1 MVAPTTNIKRP
12 LRFWEQICS
21 NMGVT
26 MGFELEG
33 KVTPQIVKD
42 AFSAIQKE
50 YPYLRTVLTQDMNQ
64 LAFVEQLVTIQL
76 NVTEGKELPSI
87 NKAITDVAN
96 TLRDHGKSVIYL
108 DFFSKGDKHVLVST
122 LNHAGMDALNG
133 FQIYE
138 SFFNYIGLL
147 SAGKPL
153 PEIKSNIF
161 ADVLGSIP
169 ESIKKVPVPE
179 VPKKFMAPIAADASA
194 KMGDKARV
202 QAIFTELP
210 EDVTAA
216 LIKKCHDKGA
226 TVQGAVS
233 AASAIAN
240 AAVQAR
246 EFPLPQT
253 LLLQCPC
260 SVRDQVEP
268 PVKPADGGQGASLL
282 WWPQEVSGTDTLWS
296 VAAAA
301 SAAVK
306 RETEAKGGLAFW
318 SRMYADKTMFEAM
331 GQETPFYNP
340 LFTATASSIGRNPI
354 AASYGPV
361 KVKRAHLL
369 LATYGV
375 TSPTEAG
382 HMTHAHTFN
391 NKLNITFSY
400 NIPAVGEERAKHI
413 AATQEAVLRALASG
427 DDSAQVQKFLNVD
440 CSSCSGDLI
449 SL

>member
-1 MVAPTTNIKRP
+1 MVAPASNIKRP

-42 AFSAIQKE
+42 AFAAIQKE
-50 YPYLRTVLTQDMNQ
+50 YPYLRTVLTNDMNQ
-64 LAFVEQLVTIQL
+64 LAFVEQPVVVQL
-76 NVTEGKELPSI
+76 TVTEGKDLPNIS
-87 NKAITDVAN
+87 KAITDVAN

-108 DFFSKGDKHVLVST
+108 DLFSKGDKHVLVST

-133 FQIYE
+133 FQIYD

-169 ESIKKVPVPE
+169 ESIKKVPAPKVPE
-179 VPKKFMAPIAADASA
+179 KFMAPIAAEAGGKA
-194 KMGDKARV
+194 GDKARV
-202 QAIFTELP
+202 QAFFTELP

-216 LIKKCHDKGA
+216 LIKKCHDKGV

-233 AASAIAN
+233 AASAVAN
-240 AAVQAR
+240 AAVQAK

-282 WWPQEVSGTDTLWS
+282 WWAQEVTPSVSLWA

-301 SAAVK
+301 SAAIK
-306 RETEAKGGLAFW
+306 KETEAKGGLAFW

-331 GQETPFYNP
+331 GQETPFFNP
-340 LFTATASSIGRNPI
+340 PFTATASSIGKNPI
-354 AASYGPV
+354 AAAYGPV
-361 KVKRAHLL
+361 KVKRTHLL

-391 NKLNITFSY
+391 NKLNLTFSY
-400 NIPAVGEERAKHI
+400 NIPAVGEERAKRI

-427 DDSAQVQKFLNVD
+427 DESAQVQNF
-440 CSSCSGDLI
+440 
-449 SL
+449 

>member
-1 MVAPTTNIKRP
+1 MVAPATNTRRP

-42 AFSAIQKE
+42 AVAALQKE
-50 YPYLRTVLTQDMNQ
+50 YPYLRTVLKQDMNQ
-64 LAFVEQLVTIQL
+64 LAFVEQPVAVEL
-76 NVTEGKELPSI
+76 NVVEGKDLPEFRR
-87 NKAITDVAN
+87 AIVEAAN

-108 DFFSKGDKHVLVST
+108 DLFSKGKKHVLIST
-122 LNHAGMDALNG
+122 LNHAGMDALNS
-133 FQIYE
+133 FQIYN

-169 ESIKKVPVPE
+169 ESIKKVGPPKVPE
-179 VPKKFMAPIAADASA
+179 KFMAPITAVPTA
-194 KMGDKARV
+194 KVGDKACV
-202 QAIFTELP
+202 QAILTELP

-216 LIKKCHDKGA
+216 LIKKCHENGV

-240 AAVQAR
+240 AAIQAK

-268 PVKPADGGQGASLL
+268 PVKAADGGQGASLL
-282 WWPQEVSGTDTLWS
+282 WWPQDLAATDTLWS

-340 LFTATASSIGRNPI
+340 PFTATASSIGVNPI
-354 AASYGPV
+354 ATAYGPIS
-361 KVKRAHLL
+361 VKRCHLL
-369 LATYGV
+369 LATYGI

-400 NIPAVGEERAKHI
+400 NIPAVGEDRAKRI

-427 DDSAQVQKFLNVD
+427 NDSAVVEKFLNID
-440 CSSCSGDLI
+440 CSSCTGDLI